1 MLDYQVKKFN
11 SQRLLE
17 IIVFYDLFDFPLTLM
32 EIRKEMPNLL
42 LSEIKN
48 LLNEMI
54 MLNKIQQKDGFYF
67 LKQRQEIIEIRLARY
82 NYSLRKIKIAKRFAN
97 IFSLLPSVLAVY
109 VVNSIGSYNLRNGSD
124 IDFLI
129 ITKKNRIWLSRFFCA
144 GISKLLNQRPNKKTK
159 KDKLCLSFYLSEDKL
174 DLSSLKMPGGDP
186 YFDFWERNM
195 LLLKDKAGIH
205 WKFLKLNRL
214 TDFYSQSSTDDYL
227 NLEKDKECV
236 FLNFLEKLSYK
247 LQFKI
252 MPESLKTA
260 ALESQGVIIGPEI
273 IKLYLR
279 DRRLY
284 IKEKYDAK
292 IARLA

>member
-32 EIRKEMPNLL
+32 EIRREMPNLL
-42 LSEIKN
+42 LSEIEA
-48 LLNEMI
+48 LLAEMI
-54 MLNKIQQKDGFYF
+54 AQDKIQQKNAFYF
-67 LKQRQEIIEIRLARY
+67 LSQRQEIIDIRLARY

-109 VVNSIGSYNLRNGSD
+109 VVNSIGAYNLRDGSD

-144 GISKLLNQRPNKKTK
+144 GLTKLLNQRPNKKTK
-159 KDKLCLSFYLSEDKL
+159 KDKLCLSFYLSEDNL
-174 DLSSLKMPGGDP
+174 NLTSLKMPGGDP

-195 LLLKDKAGIH
+195 LLLKHKAVVH
-205 WKFLKLNRL
+205 QKFLKLNHL
-214 TDFYSQSSTDDYL
+214 TDFYHQSALSS
-227 NLEKDKECV
+227 NLDLVKNKKCL
-236 FLNFLEKLSYK
+236 FLDFLENISYK
-247 LQFKI
+247 MQFKI
-252 MPESLKTA
+252 MPEALKLA
-260 ALESQGVIIGPEI
+260 AKENQGVIVGPGI

-292 IARLA
+292 IARLV